1 MEGMASVA
9 SGLRGRRSPEGEND
23 SPAGSRGIP
32 WAAVAW
38 FALLLIAGSFSIL
51 KRLAVQWA
59 NDGDMG
65 HGFFVPVVAAYI
77 AWQRRERLLQLRL
90 TPSWWGV
97 AVMLWG
103 AIQGYLGMLGAD
115 LFLQR
120 TSILITL
127 YGLLLLVGGAA
138 LLRALAFPLLLLP
151 FMIPFPGVV
160 YNEITFPLQLFA
172 SRVAEVALGL
182 LGVPVYRDGN
192 VLEIPSQRL
201 DVAEACSGI
210 RSLLSL
216 SFLSLVYAYLFDQR
230 VWMRWMLLAATLPI
244 AIIANAG
251 RITVTGLLSEVNPEL
266 AHGVF
271 HTMEG
276 WVIFAVAAVMLAG
289 LHLFIKW
296 LTRKQRSPA

>member
-1 MEGMASVA
+1 MASVA
-9 SGLRGRRSPEGEND
+9 GGLPGQAC
-23 SPAGSRGIP
+23 PAKSRKAP
-32 WAAVAW
+32 WAAIAW
-38 FALLLIAGSFSIL
+38 FALLFAAGGFSIL
-51 KRLAVQWA
+51 KRLALQWT

-77 AWQRRERLLQLRL
+77 VWQRRERLSQLSL
-90 TPSWWGV
+90 TPSWWGA

-120 TSILITL
+120 TSVLITL
-127 YGLLLLVGGAA
+127 YGLLLLVGGTAIV
-138 LLRALAFPLLLLP
+138 RALAFPLLLLP

-172 SRVAEVALGL
+172 SRVAELSLGV

-216 SFLSLVYAYLFDQR
+216 SFLSLVYAYLFDHR
-230 VWMRWMLLAATLPI
+230 VWMRWVLLAATPPV
-244 AIIANAG
+244 AIVANAG
-251 RITVTGLLSEVNPEL
+251 RVTATGLLSEVNPEL
-266 AHGVF
+266 AHGIF

-276 WVIFAVAAVMLAG
+276 WAIFAVSGVMLAS
-289 LHLFIKW
+289 LHLFLKRV
-296 LTRKQRSPA
+296 TRNRSAPA

>member
-1 MEGMASVA
+1 M
-9 SGLRGRRSPEGEND
+9 
-23 SPAGSRGIP
+23 
-32 WAAVAW
+32 
-38 FALLLIAGSFSIL
+38 
-51 KRLAVQWA
+51 
-59 NDGDMG
+59 
-65 HGFFVPVVAAYI
+65 AAYI
-77 AWQRRERLLQLRL
+77 AWQRRERLLQLSL
-90 TPSWWGV
+90 TTSWWG
-97 AVMLWG
+97 AVLMLWG
-103 AIQGYLGMLGAD
+103 AVQGYLGMVGAD

-120 TSILITL
+120 TSVLITL
-127 YGLLLLVGGAA
+127 YGLLLLVGGTA

-172 SRVAEVALGL
+172 SRVAEAALGL

-216 SFLSLVYAYLFDQR
+216 SFLSLVYAYLFDKR
-230 VWMRWMLLAATLPI
+230 VWMRWVLFLATPPI
-244 AIIANAG
+244 AILANAG
-251 RITVTGLLSEVNPEL
+251 RVTVTGLLSEVNPEL

-276 WVIFAVAAVMLAG
+276 WVIFTVAGVMLAA
-289 LHLFIKW
+289 LHLCINW
-296 LTRKQRSPA
+296 RTRKPGATA